1 MVQLRTKHLHV
12 SSLCPICQSED
23 ETILYRLVSSP
34 ESTLCW
40 NRVGIGTSSTPD
52 NTFLDWCIISFKA
65 LDVEKRC
72 VLAMI
77 CWAIW
82 EARNDLVWNKKVTR
96 VGDIVAS
103 VNRYLDQWRHAQ
115 NSTLE
120 VSWPGI
126 QAGDG
131 AEHWILPQVN
141 SIKINV
147 DTTMFEREN
156 GFGFCM
162 VARDSNGFLIEG
174 RTTFLTGQVEPKV
187 AEAMGVREAL
197 SWIKDHQWQSTSLET
212 VCLLVVQVLGCTF
225 SMISLFGHVIDDC
238 RPNIVA
244 HNFARA
250 AILYPDCRF
259 NLEAVPTDL
268 LPCLVAEIN
277 G

>member
-1 MVQLRTKHLHV
+1 MWRDGMNCLPTMVQLRTKHLHV
-12 SSLCPICQSED
+12 SSLCPVCQSED

-82 EARNDLVWNKKVTR
+82 EARNDLVWNKKT
-96 VGDIVAS
+96 
-103 VNRYLDQWRHAQ
+103 
-115 NSTLE
+115 
-120 VSWPGI
+120 
-126 QAGDG
+126 GDG

-156 GFGFCM
+156 GFGFGM

-187 AEAMGVREAL
+187 AEAMVVREAL

-238 RPNIVA
+238 RRLLALLKNIFVI
-244 HNFARA
+244 FKT
-250 AILYPDCRF
+250 IS
-259 NLEAVPTDL
+259 
-268 LPCLVAEIN
+268 
-277 G
+277 